1 MYTLQFDGMLRFVD
15 EKAGKAG
22 LLGYG
27 WLILNDEIEVARGF
41 GLFAQTHTA
50 NSNIAEYLALIEGL
64 EALADLKIRNELIEI
79 RGDAK
84 CVIDQMKGVAS
95 VSSLPTRK
103 LHRRAERF
111 AARFHSLTWTWIPR
125 KENKI
130 ADKLSRRG
138 LRQLHVMP
146 RAYENAMDQLNTCS
160 AGRGRLISLID
171 LRVYTPY

>member
-1 MYTLQFDGMLRFVD
+1 MYILQFDGTLHFVH

-27 WLILNDEIEVARGF
+27 WFILNDQVEVARGF
-41 GLFAQTHTA
+41 GLFAQTDTA

-64 EALADLKIRNELIEI
+64 EALADLKTGNEPIEI

-103 LHRRAERF
+103 LHRRAKRF
-111 AARFHSLTWTWIPR
+111 AARFNSLTWTWIPR
-125 KENKI
+125 KENKL

-138 LRQLHVMP
+138 LRQLHIMP
-146 RAYENAMDQLNTCS
+146 LAYERAMDQLNTHT
-160 AGRGRLISLID
+160 AGPSGLISLID
-171 LRVYTPY
+171 LRVYSPG